1 REWRSFRHCS
11 PPFPG
16 ATPPS
21 SPRATR
27 WAASR
32 SSARSSR
39 CEHRTCRPSF
49 PSARPTTPP
58 LPRRSSGRES
68 RTSRSRSAKETC
80 WKSGWRISVTT
91 WAANRPCS
99 SSSSSVP
106 RARRWRRA
114 WSAAGPS
121 ARSTGAGRTIDGAPC
136 PRRAAP
142 GKGAPGRGAKG
153 MQKSGVEIRRQVSE
167 AFEAIEGE
175 LSSPVFLTCEHASQR
190 LPEGYEWH
198 PADRRLVGTHW
209 AYDLGAAE
217 ITEELATVIGAP
229 AVLSRFSRLL
239 IDPNR
244 SESSETLFLAEAEG
258 IPVELNRDLLEEERN
273 RRIER
278 FHRPYHEAIDTRL
291 GRSRAE
297 IVFSIHS

>member
-1 REWRSFRHCS
+1 
-11 PPFPG
+11 
-16 ATPPS
+16 
-21 SPRATR
+21 
-27 WAASR
+27 
-32 SSARSSR
+32 
-39 CEHRTCRPSF
+39 
-49 PSARPTTPP
+49 
-58 LPRRSSGRES
+58 
-68 RTSRSRSAKETC
+68 
-80 WKSGWRISVTT
+80 
-91 WAANRPCS
+91 
-99 SSSSSVP
+99 
-106 RARRWRRA
+106 
-114 WSAAGPS
+114 
-121 ARSTGAGRTIDGAPC
+121 
-136 PRRAAP
+136 
-142 GKGAPGRGAKG
+142 

-190 LPEGYEWH
+190 LPEGYKWH

-297 IVFSIHS
+297 IVFSIHSFTPVWAGKPRPMEVGVLFDEEEELAERLERILRDAGFATAMNEPYSGKAGLIYSAGRHARAHGRRALELEVRQDLSVRPDFRARLVEALARFFV